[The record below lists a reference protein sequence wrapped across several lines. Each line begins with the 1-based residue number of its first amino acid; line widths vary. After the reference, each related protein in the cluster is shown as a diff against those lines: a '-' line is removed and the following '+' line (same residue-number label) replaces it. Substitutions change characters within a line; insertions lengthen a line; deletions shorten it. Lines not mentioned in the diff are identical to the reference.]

1 MARIP
6 SNMMGATPPSMM
18 GAGMPRNAM
27 GAGMAKTPAHMRN
40 LARAS
45 AKHLLSMGH
54 ISQAHHDK
62 IMAAS
67 GAPGTIPKMPT
78 LPKAPFGA
86 LAKRPAAPPPV
97 PGAAASLPGIG
108 GTPAVPGVTN
118 GMGNI
123 LPPGFMADES

>member
-1 MARIP
+1 MAWRP
-6 SNMMGATPPSMM
+6 SNM
-18 GAGMPRNAM
+18 M

-86 LAKRPAAPPPV
+86 LAKRPPAAPLPV
-97 PGAAASLPGIG
+97 PGGPASIPGIG
-108 GTPAVPGVTN
+108 GGPPAVPGVTN

-123 LPPGFMADES
+123 LPPGFMADDS